1 MEYILHTGKLV
12 IPVEIW
18 HALELK
24 CFVVTVLFS
33 HRFVLHTKNETG
45 LGYLD
50 HVLPRSSGSVLLYY
64 TTGFNPDSALD
75 HMC

>member
-45 LGYLD
+45 LVIWIMFCPDQVGLSYFITQAWQGC
-50 HVLPRSSGSVLLYY
+50 SS
-64 TTGFNPDSALD
+64 
-75 HMC
+75 